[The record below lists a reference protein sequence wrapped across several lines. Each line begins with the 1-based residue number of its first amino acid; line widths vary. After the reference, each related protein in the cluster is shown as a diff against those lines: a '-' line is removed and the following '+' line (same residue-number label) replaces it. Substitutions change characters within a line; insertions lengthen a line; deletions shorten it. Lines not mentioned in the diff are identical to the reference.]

1 MTMRRIPELAGLFAL
16 TLGAA
21 SCEPSSITAAKQQLG
36 RGPARTLALAVSLSR
51 DTLEIGK
58 FLSSHDTA
66 TTAGGLLGVT
76 FPAESLASAIG
87 QKLVYNNL
95 AFQQFRFSYGQML
108 QAQPD
113 SSTLS
118 YTFAPHASAPAGVFP
133 AGPTISQDTIRIVT
147 PHGSRVAAA
156 TIASGSI
163 IGRVTNG
170 TACSI
175 AITQSVNDSTGATV
189 VSFPTDTVPPGGTV
203 TSTVSAA
210 GVSFKN
216 YLYLG
221 APTVTPLPLGTC
233 TPTPGQSVAVTLST
247 TALTLSSVTLQNVN
261 EPFTLTDSI
270 LANETRIRSVDT
282 VVVYSGS
289 FTITAQNRLS
299 IADTVHI
306 QLNGVTKLGV
316 PVTATLV
323 LPAAPGNGTTTTGS
337 TTIDLTNAT
346 IIPAKVV
353 AVVTGVAAAT
363 SATLT
368 SLVTTDAVVV
378 DGGGSLVLQLLAGHL
393 DPTKT
398 PELTVPVEEFS
409 EILKTQIDF
418 GDLQDAIKS
427 AHLNDAVAALTLRN
441 TAQTPLTLTNM
452 KLGVVKVNAS
462 GQLLRDGLGNPAYET
477 DSITGLPIL
486 VTLAPVGQTTMLLP
500 RASTTPLSLQ
510 MGPLVDRL
518 VHLLLGNTRAAVVA
532 AGSAVAGDGN
542 PSRITRADSA
552 SVGFRL
558 TVGLDLTL
566 PDSGIVFTRVE
577 WADGAKLKPSDSA
590 SVVNRLV
597 SASASADVVNG
608 TPFGMSVELAVVRDS
623 VANTVDVFTL
633 PGRTLL
639 GPIVVAGSPVDGTG
653 RVTTPVSSTSS
664 LALTGTDVV
673 PLMGQRFTIALRI
686 RLRPPPNSSRGAV
699 RTTDRIIVSAHA
711 NVELSGGGQ

>member
-1 MTMRRIPELAGLFAL
+1 MTMRRIPELAGLLAL

-36 RGPARTLALAVSLSR
+36 RGPSRTLALAVSLSR
-51 DTLEIGK
+51 DTMEIGK
-58 FLSSHDTA
+58 FLTSSDTA

-76 FPAESLASAIG
+76 LPAESLASAVG
-87 QKLVYNNL
+87 QKLVFNNL

-133 AGPTISQDTIRIVT
+133 TGPAVHSDTIRIVT
-147 PHGSRVAAA
+147 PHGSKVAAA
-156 TIASGSI
+156 AIGSGSI
-163 IGRVTNG
+163 IGSITNN
-170 TACSI
+170 TACSV
-175 AITQSVNDSTGATV
+175 AISQAMKDSTGAV
-189 VSFPTDTVPPGGTV
+189 VVTFPTDTVPAFGTV

-216 YLYLG
+216 YLFLDT
-221 APTVTPLPLGTC
+221 PTVTALACVPTLGQT
-233 TPTPGQSVAVTLST
+233 VVVKLST
-247 TALTLSSVTLQNVN
+247 TALTLTSVTLRNVN
-261 EPFTLTDSI
+261 ESFAQSDSI

-282 VVVYSGS
+282 VKVYSGS
-289 FTITAQNRLS
+289 FTITAQNRLPVT
-299 IADTVHI
+299 DTVHI

-323 LPAAPGNGTTTTGS
+323 LPAAPGDGTTRSGS

-346 IIPAKVV
+346 IIPANVV
-353 AVVTGVAAAT
+353 AAVTGVATAAT
-363 SATLT
+363 ATLS

-378 DGGGSLVLQLLAGHL
+378 DGGGSLVLQLLAGRL
-393 DPTKT
+393 DPAKT
-398 PELTVPVEEFS
+398 PELTVAVEEFD
-409 EILKTQIDF
+409 EILKSQIDF

-441 TAQTPLTLTNM
+441 TAQTPVLLDHM

-462 GQLLRDGLGNPAYET
+462 GQLLRDGLGNPLYER
-477 DSITGLPIL
+477 DSLGNPIL
-486 VTLAPVGQTTMLLP
+486 VNLAPAGQTTLLLP
-500 RASTTPLSLQ
+500 RTSTTALSLQ

-532 AGSAVAGDGN
+532 AGSAVAGDGQ

-577 WADGAKLKPSDSA
+577 YADGAKLKANDSA
-590 SVVNRLV
+590 TVVNRLV
-597 SASASADVVNG
+597 RASATADVVNG

-623 VANTVDVFTL
+623 VASTLDVFTL
-633 PGRTLL
+633 PGHTLL
-639 GPIVVAGSPVDGTG
+639 GPIVVAGSPVDANG
-653 RVTTPVSSTSS
+653 RVTIPASSTSS
-664 LALTGTDVV
+664 LSLTGTDVV
-673 PLMGQRFTIALRI
+673 PLMGDRFTIALRI
-686 RLRPPPNSSRGAV
+686 RLRPPPGGRGAV
-699 RTTDRIIVSAHA
+699 RTTDRIIVSARA

>member
-1 MTMRRIPELAGLFAL
+1 MTMRRIPELAGLLAL

-21 SCEPSSITAAKQQLG
+21 SCEPSSITAAKEQLG

-76 FPAESLASAIG
+76 LPAESLASAIG

-147 PHGSRVAAA
+147 PHGSKVTAA
-156 TIASGSI
+156 TMASGSI
-163 IGRVTNG
+163 IGSITNN
-170 TACSI
+170 TACSV
-175 AITQSVNDSTGATV
+175 AISQAVKDSTGATV
-189 VSFPTDTVPPGGTV
+189 VSFPTDTVPAFGTA
-203 TSTVSAA
+203 TSTVSAV

-221 APTVTPLPLGTC
+221 APTVTPLLACVPV
-233 TPTPGQSVAVTLST
+233 PGQSVVVTLST
-247 TALTLSSVTLQNVN
+247 TTLTLSSVTLQNVN
-261 EPFTLTDSI
+261 ESFAQSDSI

-289 FTITAQNRLS
+289 FTITAQNRLP
-299 IADTVHI
+299 IADTVHL

-337 TTIDLTNAT
+337 TTIDLANAR
-346 IIPAKVV
+346 IIPANVV
-353 AVVTGVAAAT
+353 AVVTGVATAT

-378 DGGGSLVLQLLAGHL
+378 DGGGSLVLQLLAGRL

-398 PELTVPVEEFS
+398 PELTVGVEEFS

-441 TAQTPLTLTNM
+441 TAQTPLVLNNV

-477 DSITGLPIL
+477 DSTTGLPIL

-577 WADGAKLKPSDSA
+577 WADGAKLKSSDSA
-590 SVVNRLV
+590 SVVDRLV